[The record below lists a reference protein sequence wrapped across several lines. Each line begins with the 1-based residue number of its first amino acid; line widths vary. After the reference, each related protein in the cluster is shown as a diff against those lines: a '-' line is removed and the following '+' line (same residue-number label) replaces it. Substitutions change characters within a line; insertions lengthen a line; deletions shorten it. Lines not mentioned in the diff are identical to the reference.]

1 MAQYAYLIDIVPF
14 RWDQQAQMGLGRGL
28 SKSWKEQ
35 CSDSWAG
42 SPRTGANCSGT
53 NTRLQGARTQDDS
66 WRLYRS
72 SAMRYGTALR
82 EVARLLR
89 YQSFRWLDR
98 PFAPKSNAPA
108 MEMDNG
114 ATRLIITCKEVFP
127 PEIATSFI
135 AWQPYGRS
143 AAHYQGR
150 GAMEL

>member
-1 MAQYAYLIDIVPF
+1 
-14 RWDQQAQMGLGRGL
+14 
-28 SKSWKEQ
+28 
-35 CSDSWAG
+35 
-42 SPRTGANCSGT
+42 
-53 NTRLQGARTQDDS
+53 
-66 WRLYRS
+66 
-72 SAMRYGTALR
+72 MRYGTAQQ
-82 EVARLLR
+82 EVPSPLS

-150 GAMEL
+150 RAIVP